1 MFKLPAVLSNTGLR
15 RVLAAQLPADFADWL
30 DFVAIG
36 ALLAFV
42 WNAEPFVFAVLAVSL
57 GLPYLAVGPF
67 AGALVD
73 CMDLKNVLV
82 LSNLGRALATASLFF
97 APDWVILMA
106 LIALRSSVDA
116 FFTPAKQAAIQAL
129 TKPEERMGANGLS
142 HAINQSSKIVAPAI
156 GGSLLIWFAPQM
168 IFLLNA
174 VVSVLA
180 ALLCLRLS
188 KIAKQQHDQVVE
200 TGIIVNVMDGLK
212 EVSGS
217 PVLGASL
224 MMMAAGYFA
233 MFFYDTLI
241 APLTRELGFSQS
253 QLGLALAAVGF
264 GGVIGSV
271 ALGLVKDGSR
281 SFLWIAWGS
290 AISGL
295 AVIGLGACEAANI
308 SIDVALFMA
317 LFGVLGLA
325 SAMAVVPFRTIIQN
339 HVAPGHIGRV
349 TALSEAAN
357 TVALLIGPFI
367 GAAIASVTS
376 IGSAFISGG
385 VIMLFVALW
394 AFNIRAQG

>member
-1 MFKLPAVLSNTGLR
+1 MIKLPAALSNGGLR
-15 RVLAAQLPADFADWL
+15 RLLAAQLPADFADWL

-57 GLPYLAVGPF
+57 GLPYLVVGPF
-67 AGALVD
+67 AGVLVD
-73 CMDLKNVLV
+73 RMDLKNVLI

-97 APDWVILMA
+97 APDWVILMV
-106 LIALRSSVDA
+106 LIAMRSSVDA
-116 FFTPAKQAAIQAL
+116 IFTPAKQAAIQAL

-156 GGSLLIWFAPQM
+156 GGSLLIWLAPQM

-180 ALLCLRLS
+180 ALLFLRLS
-188 KIAKQQHDQVVE
+188 KITRLAHDHVVE
-200 TGIIVNVMDGLK
+200 TGLITNVVDGLK

-217 PVLGASL
+217 LVLRASL

-241 APLTRELGFSQS
+241 APLTRDLGYSQS

-271 ALGLVKDGSR
+271 VLGLAKDGSR
-281 SFLWIAWGS
+281 SFSWIAWGS
-290 AISGL
+290 VISGL
-295 AVIGLGACEAANI
+295 TVIGLGACEVLNI
-308 SIDVALFMA
+308 SIDFALFVALFA
-317 LFGVLGLA
+317 ILGLA

-339 HVAPGHIGRV
+339 HVAPDHIGRI

-357 TVALLIGPFI
+357 TMALLIGPFI
-367 GAAIASVTS
+367 GAAIASATS
-376 IGSAFISGG
+376 IGAAFIGGG
-385 VIMLFVALW
+385 VVMLFVALR
-394 AFNIRAQG
+394 AFTIRAQS